1 MKSDIEIAQE
11 SPITPITEIAK
22 KIGLNAS
29 DIELYGEHK
38 AKIKLEV
45 LDRLK
50 DKKIGKFIFVTAI
63 NPTPLGEGKTVVNIG
78 LSQALAKIGKNV
90 ISTLRQPSMGPVF
103 GVKGGAT
110 GGGYSQVQP
119 MEDINMHFTGDF
131 H

>member
-110 GGGYSQVQP
+110 GGGYSQV
-119 MEDINMHFTGDF
+119 
-131 H
+131 